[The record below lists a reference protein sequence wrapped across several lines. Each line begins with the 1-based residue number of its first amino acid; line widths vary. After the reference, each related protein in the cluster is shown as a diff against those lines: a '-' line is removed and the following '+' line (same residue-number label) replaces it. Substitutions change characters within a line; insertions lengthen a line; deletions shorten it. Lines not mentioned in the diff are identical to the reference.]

1 MSCDVSRHPRGGRTF
16 LQTLASLA
24 GAAGIGL
31 AFPFVILLI
40 GLPMALSPEACSR
53 GLVGVRG
60 RDSLAGPPFAALL
73 RAALGQRMRRLTW
86 LTFISK

>member
-16 LQTLASLA
+16 PQALASLA

-40 GLPMALSPEACSR
+40 GLPVALIAR
-53 GLVGVRG
+53 GLLEAVGWVFGVAIR
-60 RDSLAGPPFAALL
+60 
-73 RAALGQRMRRLTW
+73 
-86 LTFISK
+86 